1 MNPDTELKSA
11 AVVSIR
17 LELVL
22 LTFTWIKDIFC
33 IFLPTKRYYDSDYDT
48 ICRNF

>member
-33 IFLPTKRYYDSDYDT
+33 GIPPTKRKHDIDFDT
-48 ICRNF
+48 ICRNC